1 MLNMPILKF
10 EKSCNYLNDQLNI
23 QNNNKQLIL
32 DIISN
37 IGLILNS
44 NEEKAEQYSNII
56 DSANE
61 FLKTVSSNITAIEQ
75 LNLEISN
82 ITKELTDILAD
93 QNKTTKTREFFIAAF
108 SNIKHN
114 VEIYS
119 QKFQDMVDKLTEDN
133 TSFND
138 FINTNNIK
146 YNFVSIDDDNNGY
159 TFTGFSIDD
168 EPSVVDE
175 VVDEIDDEPSIVD
188 EIINED
194 DITTDELLDIISEDE
209 LLESISDEDLL
220 ADISLEDLP
229 EESLEEFLTDDSF
242 FTNELEERPEEFE
255 NQVENDSTSE
265 EQSEEVVTYE
275 ETIEDYTEDTSSTT
289 TNIEEE
295 IVTDSVENTIEEND
309 KNNKIDELTNEFKE
323 LLINL
328 SESNLS
334 NKDAIAS
341 VATLFNEV
349 LPSKIET
356 TTVEKV
362 TPSPTEEIET
372 VVEEPI
378 LVEIDLNEE
387 EVFNAYLLANIEN
400 EIIEEHNKLT
410 YIFDEETNSDIAYI
424 NYISPTPIVETEP
437 VEEEIVEE
445 PVKATSVIKEIF
457 VEDTTDIEV
466 DDNEIPELEVSAEPT
481 YHYEPT
487 LNDNATVASSVSI
500 VSAEPIIEE
509 NNIQVDTITQENTI
523 VEMAFADTPISNT
536 NTDASPEVEMIF
548 ADTDTNESSET
559 SIFETINKDL
569 IEELSDEE
577 ILSFSIFDNYVEE
590 DEKEKV
596 ELVFADTKIESTDD
610 IPNNTDNDVENEKI
624 SDTEIDILD
633 DGEQDINIIDDSL
646 DAELLENLDDDFL
659 LENTDLLDD
668 INLLDDY
675 DSENEDTDEVQ
686 EEDSLIDYLKE
697 QHSAKAKNLT
707 KTSFQEKLLKIQE
720 AVEDNKT
727 LLISERLQK
736 IYLPYKISE
745 LVNYV
750 ESYPDSYSSLKDVVE
765 QEFILPFDY
774 FRKNPSKARFT
785 ETYNLLKNREGR
797 NFMKSVSYAFRL
809 LNKNNLNPAII
820 ASCKSQHELDSYL
833 YYLESDNLNNF
844 KFFDII
850 YEVNPM

>member
-44 NEEKAEQYSNII
+44 NEEKAEQYSSII

-61 FLKTVSSNITAIEQ
+61 FLKTVSANITAIEQ

-168 EPSVVDE
+168 EPS
-175 VVDEIDDEPSIVD
+175 IVD
-188 EIINED
+188 EIVDED
-194 DITTDELLDIISEDE
+194 EITTDELLDIISEDE
-209 LLESISDEDLL
+209 LLENISDEDLL

-229 EESLEEFLTDDSF
+229 EESLEEFLTDDSL
-242 FTNELEERPEEFE
+242 FTNELEERPEEFI
-255 NQVENDSTSE
+255 NQVENNSTSE
-265 EQSEEVVTYE
+265 EQSEEVVTSE
-275 ETIEDYTEDTSSTT
+275 ETIEDYTEDTSSVT

-295 IVTDSVENTIEEND
+295 TIVDSVESTVEEND

-349 LPSKIET
+349 LPSNIET

-362 TPSPTEEIET
+362 TAPPAEEAET

-387 EVFNAYLLANIEN
+387 EIINAYILSSLEN

-424 NYISPTPIVETEP
+424 NYISPTPTVEIES

-445 PVKATSVIKEIF
+445 PVKATSVVKEFF
-457 VEDTTDIEV
+457 VEDTTDIEE
-466 DDNEIPELEVSAEPT
+466 DDSEIPELEVSAEPT

-487 LNDNATVASSVSI
+487 LNDNATISSSVSI
-500 VSAEPIIEE
+500 VSAEPILEE
-509 NNIQVDTITQENTI
+509 NNIQVDTIPQENNI
-523 VEMAFADTPISNT
+523 IEMAFADTPISNT
-536 NTDASPEVEMIF
+536 NTSSEVEMIF
-548 ADTDTNESSET
+548 ADTDTNESYET
-559 SIFETINKDL
+559 SIFETFNKDL

-577 ILSFSIFDNYVEE
+577 ILSFSIFDNYVED
-590 DEKEKV
+590 DEEEKV
-596 ELVFADTKIESTDD
+596 ELAFADTKIESKVDV
-610 IPNNTDNDVENEKI
+610 PNNTDNDINAEEI

-668 INLLDDY
+668 INLFDDY
-675 DSENEDTDEVQ
+675 DSENKNEDEVQ

>member
-44 NEEKAEQYSNII
+44 NEEKAEQYSSII

-61 FLKTVSSNITAIEQ
+61 FLKTVSANITAIEQ

-168 EPSVVDE
+168 EPS
-175 VVDEIDDEPSIVD
+175 IVD
-188 EIINED
+188 EIVDED
-194 DITTDELLDIISEDE
+194 EITTDELLDIISEDE
-209 LLESISDEDLL
+209 LLENISDEDLL

-229 EESLEEFLTDDSF
+229 EESLEEFLTDDSL
-242 FTNELEERPEEFE
+242 FTNELEERPEEFI

-265 EQSEEVVTYE
+265 EQSEEVVTSE
-275 ETIEDYTEDTSSTT
+275 ETIEDYTEDTSSVT

-295 IVTDSVENTIEEND
+295 TIVDSVESTVEEND

-349 LPSKIET
+349 LPSNIET

-362 TPSPTEEIET
+362 TAPPAEEAET

-387 EVFNAYLLANIEN
+387 EIINAYILSSLEN

-424 NYISPTPIVETEP
+424 NYISPTPTVEIES

-445 PVKATSVIKEIF
+445 PVKATSVVKEFF
-457 VEDTTDIEV
+457 VEDTTDIEE
-466 DDNEIPELEVSAEPT
+466 DDSEIPELEVSAEPT

-487 LNDNATVASSVSI
+487 LNDNATISSSVSI
-500 VSAEPIIEE
+500 VSAEPILEE
-509 NNIQVDTITQENTI
+509 NNIQVDTIPQENNI
-523 VEMAFADTPISNT
+523 IEMAFADTPISNT
-536 NTDASPEVEMIF
+536 NTSSEVEMIF
-548 ADTDTNESSET
+548 ADTDTNESYET
-559 SIFETINKDL
+559 SIFETFNKDL

-577 ILSFSIFDNYVEE
+577 ILSFSIFDNYVED
-590 DEKEKV
+590 DEEEKV
-596 ELVFADTKIESTDD
+596 ELAFADTKIESKVDV
-610 IPNNTDNDVENEKI
+610 PNNTDNDINAEEI

-668 INLLDDY
+668 INLFDDY
-675 DSENEDTDEVQ
+675 DSENKNEDEVQ

>member
-44 NEEKAEQYSNII
+44 NEEKAEQYSSII

-61 FLKTVSSNITAIEQ
+61 FLKTVSANITAIEQ

-168 EPSVVDE
+168 EPS
-175 VVDEIDDEPSIVD
+175 IVD
-188 EIINED
+188 EIVDED
-194 DITTDELLDIISEDE
+194 EITTDELLDIISEDE
-209 LLESISDEDLL
+209 LLENISDEDLL

-229 EESLEEFLTDDSF
+229 EESLEEFLTDDSL
-242 FTNELEERPEEFE
+242 FTNELEERPEEFI

-265 EQSEEVVTYE
+265 EQSEEVVTSE
-275 ETIEDYTEDTSSTT
+275 ETIEDYTEDTSSVT

-295 IVTDSVENTIEEND
+295 TIVDSVESTVEEND

-349 LPSKIET
+349 LPSNIET

-362 TPSPTEEIET
+362 TAPPAEEAET

-387 EVFNAYLLANIEN
+387 EIINAYILSSLEN

-424 NYISPTPIVETEP
+424 NYISPTPTVEIES

-445 PVKATSVIKEIF
+445 PVKATSVVKEFF
-457 VEDTTDIEV
+457 VEDTTDIEE
-466 DDNEIPELEVSAEPT
+466 DDSEIPELEVSAEPT

-487 LNDNATVASSVSI
+487 LNDNATISSSVSI
-500 VSAEPIIEE
+500 VSAEPILEE
-509 NNIQVDTITQENTI
+509 NNIQVDTIPQENNI
-523 VEMAFADTPISNT
+523 IEMAFADTPISNT
-536 NTDASPEVEMIF
+536 NTSSEVEMIF
-548 ADTDTNESSET
+548 ADTDTNESYET
-559 SIFETINKDL
+559 SIFETFNKDL

-577 ILSFSIFDNYVEE
+577 ILSFSIFDNYVED
-590 DEKEKV
+590 DEEEKV
-596 ELVFADTKIESTDD
+596 ELAFADTKIESKVDV
-610 IPNNTDNDVENEKI
+610 PNNTDNDINAEEI

-668 INLLDDY
+668 INLFDDY
-675 DSENEDTDEVQ
+675 DSENENEDEVQ

>member
-44 NEEKAEQYSNII
+44 NEEKAEQYSSII

-61 FLKTVSSNITAIEQ
+61 FLKTVSANITAIEQ

-168 EPSVVDE
+168 EPS
-175 VVDEIDDEPSIVD
+175 IVD
-188 EIINED
+188 EIVDED
-194 DITTDELLDIISEDE
+194 EITTDELLDIISEDE
-209 LLESISDEDLL
+209 LLENISDEDLL

-229 EESLEEFLTDDSF
+229 EESLEEFLTDDSL
-242 FTNELEERPEEFE
+242 FTNELEERPEEFI
-255 NQVENDSTSE
+255 NQVENNSTSE
-265 EQSEEVVTYE
+265 EQSEEVVTSE
-275 ETIEDYTEDTSSTT
+275 ETIEDYTEDTSSVT

-295 IVTDSVENTIEEND
+295 TIVDSVESTVEEND

-349 LPSKIET
+349 LPSNIET

-362 TPSPTEEIET
+362 TAPPAEEAET

-387 EVFNAYLLANIEN
+387 EIINAYILSSLEN

-424 NYISPTPIVETEP
+424 DYISPPPTVEIES

-445 PVKATSVIKEIF
+445 PVKATSVVKEFF
-457 VEDTTDIEV
+457 VEDTTDIEE
-466 DDNEIPELEVSAEPT
+466 DDSEIPELEVSAEPT

-487 LNDNATVASSVSI
+487 LNDNATISSSVSI
-500 VSAEPIIEE
+500 VSAEPILEE
-509 NNIQVDTITQENTI
+509 NNIQVDTIPQENNI
-523 VEMAFADTPISNT
+523 IEMAFADTPISNT
-536 NTDASPEVEMIF
+536 NTSSEVEMIF
-548 ADTDTNESSET
+548 ADTDTNESYET
-559 SIFETINKDL
+559 SIFETFNKDL

-577 ILSFSIFDNYVEE
+577 ILSFSIFDNYVED
-590 DEKEKV
+590 DEEEKV
-596 ELVFADTKIESTDD
+596 ELAFADTKIESKVDV
-610 IPNNTDNDVENEKI
+610 PNNTDNDINAEEI

-668 INLLDDY
+668 INLFDDY
-675 DSENEDTDEVQ
+675 DSENKNEDEVQ

>member
-44 NEEKAEQYSNII
+44 NEEKAEQYSSII

-61 FLKTVSSNITAIEQ
+61 FLKTVSANITAIEQ

-168 EPSVVDE
+168 EPS
-175 VVDEIDDEPSIVD
+175 IVD
-188 EIINED
+188 EIVDED
-194 DITTDELLDIISEDE
+194 EITTDELLDIISEDE
-209 LLESISDEDLL
+209 LIENISDEDLL

-229 EESLEEFLTDDSF
+229 EESLEEFLTDDSL
-242 FTNELEERPEEFE
+242 FTNELEERPEEFI

-265 EQSEEVVTYE
+265 EQSEEVVTSE
-275 ETIEDYTEDTSSTT
+275 ETIEDYTEDTSSVT

-295 IVTDSVENTIEEND
+295 TIVDSVESTVEEND

-349 LPSKIET
+349 LPSNIET

-362 TPSPTEEIET
+362 TAPPAEEAET

-387 EVFNAYLLANIEN
+387 EIINAYILSSLEN

-424 NYISPTPIVETEP
+424 NYISPTPTVEIES

-445 PVKATSVIKEIF
+445 PVKATSVVKEFF
-457 VEDTTDIEV
+457 VEDTTDIEE
-466 DDNEIPELEVSAEPT
+466 DDSEIPELEVSAEPT

-487 LNDNATVASSVSI
+487 LNDNATISSSVSI
-500 VSAEPIIEE
+500 VSAEPILEE
-509 NNIQVDTITQENTI
+509 NNIQVDTIPQENNI
-523 VEMAFADTPISNT
+523 IEMAFADTPISNT
-536 NTDASPEVEMIF
+536 NTSSEVEMIF
-548 ADTDTNESSET
+548 ADTDTNESYET
-559 SIFETINKDL
+559 SIFETFNKDL

-577 ILSFSIFDNYVEE
+577 ILSFSIFDNYVED
-590 DEKEKV
+590 DEEEKV
-596 ELVFADTKIESTDD
+596 ELAFADTKIESKVDV
-610 IPNNTDNDVENEKI
+610 PNNTDNDINAEEI

-668 INLLDDY
+668 INLFDDY
-675 DSENEDTDEVQ
+675 DSKNKNEDEVQ

>member
-44 NEEKAEQYSNII
+44 NEEKAEQYSSII

-61 FLKTVSSNITAIEQ
+61 FLKTVSANITAIEQ

-168 EPSVVDE
+168 EPS
-175 VVDEIDDEPSIVD
+175 IVD
-188 EIINED
+188 EIVDED
-194 DITTDELLDIISEDE
+194 EITTDELLDIISEDE
-209 LLESISDEDLL
+209 LIENISDEDLL

-229 EESLEEFLTDDSF
+229 EESLEEFLTDDSL
-242 FTNELEERPEEFE
+242 FTNELEERPEEFI
-255 NQVENDSTSE
+255 NQVENNSTSE
-265 EQSEEVVTYE
+265 EQSEEVVTSE
-275 ETIEDYTEDTSSTT
+275 ETIEDYTEDTSSVT

-295 IVTDSVENTIEEND
+295 TIVDSVESTVEEND

-349 LPSKIET
+349 LPSNIET

-362 TPSPTEEIET
+362 TAPPAEEAET

-387 EVFNAYLLANIEN
+387 EIINAYILSSLEN

-424 NYISPTPIVETEP
+424 NYISPTPTVEIES

-445 PVKATSVIKEIF
+445 PVKATSVVKEFF
-457 VEDTTDIEV
+457 VEDTTDIEE
-466 DDNEIPELEVSAEPT
+466 DDSEIPELEVSAEPT

-487 LNDNATVASSVSI
+487 LNDNATISSSVSI
-500 VSAEPIIEE
+500 VSAEPILEE
-509 NNIQVDTITQENTI
+509 NNIQVDTIPQENNI
-523 VEMAFADTPISNT
+523 IEMAFADTPISNT
-536 NTDASPEVEMIF
+536 NTSSEVEMIF
-548 ADTDTNESSET
+548 ADTDTNESYET
-559 SIFETINKDL
+559 SIFETFNKDL

-577 ILSFSIFDNYVEE
+577 ILSFSIFDNYVED
-590 DEKEKV
+590 DEEEKV
-596 ELVFADTKIESTDD
+596 ELAFADTKIESKVDV
-610 IPNNTDNDVENEKI
+610 PNNTDNDINAEEI

-668 INLLDDY
+668 INLFDDY
-675 DSENEDTDEVQ
+675 DSENKNEDEVQ